1 MYGSLTNVR
10 QAADVIQGR
19 IRLLEAERD
28 ERNRQY
34 QEKREEYE
42 REKERRAIERRLRE
56 EVSFDYHMC
65 SYDCHLLFLMISFPA
80 TSTGIRRT

>member
-34 QEKREEYE
+34 QERREEYE
-42 REKERRAIERRLRE
+42 REKQRRELERRLRE

-65 SYDCHLLFLMISFPA
+65 SHDCHLLFLMISFSA